1 MLRIAAKTLLG
12 LKNTTISKETT
23 MSNVPSAREIIED
36 LVRENDE
43 LREALANADEA
54 LEELCDEAN
63 KLERQLDIKQD
74 ELDFQ
79 SEQLEQLMLDGT
91 DQRKDPDFEY
101 WGIPVDTY
109 MKAETII
116 ADDEII
122 RDTIGLAEKCRDLTE
137 FKIRA
142 DIVIRDGLP
151 IRLAY

>member
-1 MLRIAAKTLLG
+1 
-12 LKNTTISKETT
+12 
-23 MSNVPSAREIIED
+23 MSNVPSARKIIED
-36 LVRENDE
+36 LVRENDQ

-54 LEELCDEAN
+54 IEELCDEAN
-63 KLERQLDIKQD
+63 HLEQILTRKQD

-79 SEQLEQLMLDGT
+79 SEQLAELLASGD
-91 DQRKDPDFEY
+91 DKAPEPDFEY
-101 WGIPVDTY
+101 WGIPVDAF
-109 MKAETII
+109 MRAETII

-122 RDTIGLAEKCRDLTE
+122 RDTIGLADKCRDLTE